1 MRWFTSVKFAA
12 LALSAVLVCAPAAY
26 ACPLCFGSSA
36 PGVLRAYLVS
46 AFFMIALAWG
56 VIGAIA
62 LYAFRVYSEKSEQ
75 GDTSLHLEAAPSI
88 KSPAAPLP
96 RKTPITQIT
105 PRWSGG
111 K

>member
-56 VIGAIA
+56 VIGAVT
-62 LYAFRVYSEKSEQ
+62 LYAFRVYSEKSEEV
-75 GDTSLHLEAAPSI
+75 GTNTNLEAARSI
-88 KSPAAPLP
+88 KSPITPLASQ
-96 RKTPITQIT
+96 TAITQIT
-105 PRWSGG
+105 PRWAGG

>member
-1 MRWFTSVKFAA
+1 MRCFTSVKFAA
-12 LALSAVLVCAPAAY
+12 FAISAVLVCAPAAY

-56 VIGAIA
+56 VIGAIT

-75 GDTSLHLEAAPSI
+75 GDTSTYLEAARST
-88 KSPAAPLP
+88 KSPTAP
-96 RKTPITQIT
+96 
-105 PRWSGG
+105 SE
-111 K
+111 

>member
-12 LALSAVLVCAPAAY
+12 LVISAILVCAPAAY

-56 VIGAIA
+56 VIGGIT
-62 LYAFRVYSEKSEQ
+62 LYAFHMYPEKSER
-75 GDTSLHLEAAPSI
+75 GDPSKYLEAVRST
-88 KSPAAPLP
+88 KSPTAPFE
-96 RKTPITQIT
+96 
-105 PRWSGG
+105 
-111 K
+111 